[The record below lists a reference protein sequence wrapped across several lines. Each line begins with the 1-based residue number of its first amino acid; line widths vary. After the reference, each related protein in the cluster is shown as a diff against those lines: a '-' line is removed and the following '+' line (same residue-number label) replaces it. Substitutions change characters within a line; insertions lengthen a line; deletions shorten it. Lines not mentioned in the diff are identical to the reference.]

1 MKTLT
6 IFAGTLALV
15 TTLAVQAEGDVGI
28 DQAVKLQQ
36 EGVIQ
41 PFEQLNGAALATHP
55 GAQIDETELEKEHG
69 RYVYKVELRDAQG
82 KKWDVEV
89 DASNGT
95 VLSNREDD

>member
-6 IFAGTLALV
+6 ILIGSLALL
-15 TTLAVQAEGDVGI
+15 TTLAVQAEDDVRI

-41 PFEQLNGAALATHP
+41 PFEQLNGAALAAHP
-55 GAQIDETELEKEHG
+55 GAQIDETELEQEHG

-82 KKWDVEV
+82 KKWDVEL
-89 DASNGT
+89 DASNGA

>member
-6 IFAGTLALV
+6 ILIGSLALL
-15 TTLAVQAEGDVGI
+15 TTLAVQAEDDVRI

-41 PFEQLNGAALATHP
+41 AFEQLNGVALAAHP
-55 GAQIDETELEKEHG
+55 GAEISETELEQEHG

-82 KKWDVEV
+82 KKWDVEL
-89 DASNGT
+89 DASNGA